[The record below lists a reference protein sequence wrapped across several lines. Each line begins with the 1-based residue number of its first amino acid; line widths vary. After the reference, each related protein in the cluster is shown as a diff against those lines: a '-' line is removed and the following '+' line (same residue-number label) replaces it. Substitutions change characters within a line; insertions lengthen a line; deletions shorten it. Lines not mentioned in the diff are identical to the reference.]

1 MHKDWTSNLAIINFI
16 QMVDVL
22 CAWSHDTDR
31 PGICYQCH
39 KVKKMT
45 ALLHQCAS
53 WISVESVP
61 VIHLQFRSQSTCIF
75 AVKSSKASRLC
86 TAPYQHMIN
95 FTCVLQCTSQDKTSW
110 TWRSKFQES
119 YEMEGTCFHQI
130 RSVSLDSWNLKSSS
144 CWGRNPFLGLHR
156 F

>member
-31 PGICYQCH
+31 RGIRYQCH

-61 VIHLQFRSQSTCIF
+61 VIHLQFRSHPHAF
-75 AVKSSKASRLC
+75 LLSSL
-86 TAPYQHMIN
+86 
-95 FTCVLQCTSQDKTSW
+95 
-110 TWRSKFQES
+110 
-119 YEMEGTCFHQI
+119 
-130 RSVSLDSWNLKSSS
+130 
-144 CWGRNPFLGLHR
+144 RNPQGFALLLTNTW
-156 F
+156 